1 MIRTGRVVEAKG
13 GSLKVCF
20 DRPEMCASCGKCG
33 AHGVHQ
39 ELVTVQGEADVGNW
53 VQVEMPDAQI
63 VKVSLIAYVI
73 PLVFLMAG
81 LVIGQNIL
89 GTDAWAAGLGIGLM
103 AVGLLIVRLGPPG
116 ACPAGC
122 SRPSFPR
129 SPRKRPVP
137 CTSARSTW
145 TNRASWPPA
154 TASPASPA

>member
-53 VQVEMPDAQI
+53 VQLEMPDAQI

-81 LVIGQNIL
+81 LVIGQNVL

-103 AVGLLIVRLGPPG
+103 AVGLLIVRLIDRRLGGRPG
-116 ACPAGC
+116 WK
-122 SRPSFPR
+122 PR
-129 SPRKRPVP
+129 LVNVLPEMPHP
-137 CTSARSTW
+137 L
-145 TNRASWPPA
+145 NDE
-154 TASPASPA
+154 

>member
-20 DRPEMCASCGKCG
+20 DRPEMCESCGKCG

-39 ELVTVQGEADVGNW
+39 ELVTVQGEANVGNW

-81 LVIGQNIL
+81 LVIGQNVL

-103 AVGLLIVRLGPPG
+103 AAGLLVVRLIDKRLGG
-116 ACPAGC
+116 
-122 SRPSFPR
+122 RPDWKPR
-129 SPRKRPVP
+129 RVNVFQEMPHPL
-137 CTSARSTW
+137 TDE
-145 TNRASWPPA
+145 
-154 TASPASPA
+154 

>member
-81 LVIGQNIL
+81 LVIGQNVL

-103 AVGLLIVRLGPPG
+103 AVGLFIVRLIDRRLGGRPG
-116 ACPAGC
+116 WK
-122 SRPSFPR
+122 PR
-129 SPRKRPVP
+129 LVNVFQEMPHPL
-137 CTSARSTW
+137 TDE
-145 TNRASWPPA
+145 
-154 TASPASPA
+154 

>member
-1 MIRTGRVVEAKG
+1 MIRTGRVVEAKD

-39 ELVTVQGEADVGNW
+39 ELVTVQGEAQVGNW
-53 VQVEMPDAQI
+53 VQVEMPDAQV

-81 LVIGQNIL
+81 LVIGQNVL

-103 AVGLLIVRLGPPG
+103 AAGLLVVRLIDKRLGGRPG
-116 ACPAGC
+116 WK
-122 SRPSFPR
+122 PR
-129 SPRKRPVP
+129 LVNVFQEMPHPL
-137 CTSARSTW
+137 TDE
-145 TNRASWPPA
+145 
-154 TASPASPA
+154 

>member
-1 MIRTGRVVEAKG
+1 MIRTGRVVEAKD

-39 ELVTVQGEADVGNW
+39 ELVTVQGEAQVGNW
-53 VQVEMPDAQI
+53 VQVEMPDAQV

-73 PLVFLMAG
+73 PLVFLMIG

-103 AVGLLIVRLGPPG
+103 AAGLLVVRLIDKRLGGRPG
-116 ACPAGC
+116 WK
-122 SRPSFPR
+122 PR
-129 SPRKRPVP
+129 LVNVFQEMPHPL
-137 CTSARSTW
+137 TDE
-145 TNRASWPPA
+145 
-154 TASPASPA
+154 

>member
-1 MIRTGRVVEAKG
+1 MIRTGRVVEANG

-81 LVIGQNIL
+81 LVIGQNVL

-103 AVGLLIVRLGPPG
+103 AVGLFIVRLIDRRLGGTPGWKPPLVNVL
-116 ACPAGC
+116 PEM
-122 SRPSFPR
+122 PHPL
-129 SPRKRPVP
+129 
-137 CTSARSTW
+137 
-145 TNRASWPPA
+145 NDE
-154 TASPASPA
+154 